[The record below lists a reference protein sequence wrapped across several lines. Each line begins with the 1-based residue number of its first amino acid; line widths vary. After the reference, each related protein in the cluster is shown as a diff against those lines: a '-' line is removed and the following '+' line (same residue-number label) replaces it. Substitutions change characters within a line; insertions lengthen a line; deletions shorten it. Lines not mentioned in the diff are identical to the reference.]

1 MKIAVIVGTRPEI
14 IKMSPVIRYL
24 ASNELDFY
32 LIHTNQHYS
41 FEMDEVF
48 FNDLNLPEP
57 DFNLNVGSKSHGKQT
72 GEMLAGLEE
81 VFLEINP
88 DVILV
93 QGDTN
98 TVLAGALAASKMG
111 IKVGHIEAG
120 LRSFDRS
127 MPEEINRIMTDH
139 ISDYLFAPTEKS
151 KNYLVAEGIPINHIF
166 VTGNTIVDAVYQN
179 LDISIQTRKTL
190 SNLGLHKKS
199 YFLSTVHRA
208 ENTDK
213 KERLAS
219 ILAGFEQLYAELKLP
234 IIFPAHPRTLKMIK
248 KFNLNIP
255 EGTKVIEPVGYLD
268 FLQLENDAKLILT
281 DSGGLQEE
289 ACILGVPCITLRDN
303 TERPETVDIGANVVA
318 GVTGYL
324 VEIVHRMVNSDTTW
338 DNPYGDGDASAMII
352 ESLIFDEKMDY

>member
-24 ASNELDFY
+24 ASNDLDFS

-41 FEMDEVF
+41 FEMDKVF

-57 DFNLNVGSKSHGKQT
+57 HFNLNVGSNPHGKQT
-72 GEMLAGLEE
+72 GEMLIGLEQ

-127 MPEEINRIMTDH
+127 MPEEINRILTDH
-139 ISDYLFAPTEKS
+139 ISDYLFAPTENS
-151 KNYLVAEGIPINHIF
+151 KKYLVAEGIPKTQIF
-166 VTGNTIVDAVYQN
+166 VTGNTIVDAVFQN
-179 LDISIQTRKTL
+179 LEISKQTRKTL
-190 SNLGLHKKS
+190 SNLGLRKNS

-208 ENTDK
+208 DNTDI
-213 KERLAS
+213 KERLSS
-219 ILAGFEQLYAELKLP
+219 ILAGFEQIYAEFKLP
-234 IIFPAHPRTLKMIK
+234 IIFPAHPRTLKMINE
-248 KFNLNIP
+248 FNLDIP
-255 EGTKVIEPVGYLD
+255 NGTKIIEPVGYLD
-268 FLQLENDAKLILT
+268 FLQLESDAKLILT

-289 ACILGVPCITLRDN
+289 ACILEVPCITLRDN

-318 GVTGYL
+318 GVTGNL
-324 VEIVHRMVNSDTTW
+324 VEIVHRMVNSDAKW
-338 DNPYGDGDASAMII
+338 DNPYGDGNASAMII
-352 ESLIFDEKMDY
+352 ETLIFDGNMG